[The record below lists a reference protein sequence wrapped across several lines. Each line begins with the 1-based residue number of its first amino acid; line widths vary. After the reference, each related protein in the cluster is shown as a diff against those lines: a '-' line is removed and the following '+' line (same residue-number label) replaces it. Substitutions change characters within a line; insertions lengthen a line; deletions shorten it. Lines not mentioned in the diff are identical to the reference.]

1 MCELGGGMCALAG
14 LIIAAK
20 CHPQSVTLTDG
31 NPDCIDNILFKKF
44 YSIKYIII
52 FPIDWLFLT
61 NFIFLHIQTILNSNK
76 ELFSDIDVCS
86 MQMIW
91 NKNTVYDIQYNII
104 VCADW

>member
-1 MCELGGGMCALAG
+1 VCELGGGMCALAG

-52 FPIDWLFLT
+52 FPID
-61 NFIFLHIQTILNSNK
+61 
-76 ELFSDIDVCS
+76 
-86 MQMIW
+86 
-91 NKNTVYDIQYNII
+91 
-104 VCADW
+104 